1 MLIPGIIYIFIF
13 NYIPMYGVTIA
24 FKDFYASK
32 GILGSP
38 WVGLEHFKKSFPF
51 TGFPAYIM
59 EHFNTEYLSACIDIS
74 DSYLSGV
81 ADKLVSK

>member
-38 WVGLEHFKKSFPF
+38 WVGLEHF
-51 TGFPAYIM
+51 IM